1 MTYIKA
7 VVNDQQLKAIRQL
20 WEVQIVVVLHRGF
33 TCIFFLSHVPG
44 YNQLLQKYQRLEFWL
59 TCGECCLLCEDSLQ
73 GMSSLQGTYGAASCR
88 VSKLRGYNMFS
99 ARADWRKMT
108 FNNGTGTDAFE

>member
-1 MTYIKA
+1 MTCIKA
-7 VVNDQQLKAIRQL
+7 VVNNQQCKAIGQL

-33 TCIFFLSHVPG
+33 TCVFILSHVPS

-59 TCGECCLLCEDSLQ
+59 TRARCCLLRVDSLQ
-73 GMSSLQGTYGAASCR
+73 GMCSPEDVYGAAGCR

-99 ARADWRKMT
+99 ARAGWRKMT